1 MAEGLLAYCVLYILN
16 KVSSLAIS
24 CVLKSLCLGKN
35 ASWNGTEEKS
45 MSEFSD
51 SLVIPNTN
59 FGTIDV

>member
-1 MAEGLLAYCVLYILN
+1 MLAEM
-16 KVSSLAIS
+16 
-24 CVLKSLCLGKN
+24 VLKK
-35 ASWNGTEEKS
+35 KDS